1 MCNKKH
7 PLAKLKRVSFEQL
20 IQYPVASTPLS
31 DEVARVLT
39 EKYGSQAHPSQMVQ
53 LRCEEIASLL
63 DVARNTQTVVLT
75 VRAVAPDLVEI
86 AMSPPLNA
94 TARFGWVSLKSRSE
108 VPFAK
113 LLRQAAMDMVPH

>member
-1 MCNKKH
+1 
-7 PLAKLKRVSFEQL
+7 LT
-20 IQYPVASTPLS
+20 QYPIASTPLS

-39 EKYGSQAHPSQMVQ
+39 EKYGSQAHPSQMIQ

-113 LLRQAAMDMVPH
+113 LLRQAAIDMVPH